1 MTALYFV
8 IAVLALIGAGYLLW
22 LDRRRNTGARSP
34 RALWGDKHSF
44 RYRATDPKL
53 RNQFH
58 RAAMDVPEHMTV
70 HDVAYGSYF
79 GEEAAVFDL
88 GDEYTIAAIRRTT
101 GSDVVIDLREESA
114 LAPAETDVELLGAM
128 GRRVIFTSHLDIA
141 RRVCDRRMAAL
152 AADAPG
158 YLEVMWNEGSWTLGA
173 MHQTT
178 DTERLDTA
186 LETVRKLT
194 DLLRV
199 LPPPVDPQPSPDPRD
214 PSAPVGRRQ
223 GMAEQRTGDLKTDR
237 PRTST
242 PPVGQPPRPTGPADG
257 PRATGPRVEPPRPGG
272 PRFDAPRPAARPDTP
287 PIMDSGQQGQ
297 PGLGRSRAEDFRVD
311 RAAEFREAGY
321 RETGYRTGESRD
333 PDFGRSSF
341 PEDDDQ

>member
-22 LDRRRNTGARSP
+22 LDRQRNTGARSP
-34 RALWGDKHSF
+34 RALWGDTHNF
-44 RYRATDPKL
+44 RYRAADPKL
-53 RNQFH
+53 RKQFR
-58 RAAMDVPEHMTV
+58 RAAMDVPEYTTV

-114 LAPAETDVELLGAM
+114 LAPAEDDVELLGAM
-128 GRRVIFTSHLDIA
+128 GRRVIFASHLDIA

-152 AADAPG
+152 AADAPA
-158 YLEVMWNEGSWTLGA
+158 YLEVMWNEGSWTLAA
-173 MHQTT
+173 MHQTN
-178 DTERLDTA
+178 DRERLDTA

-199 LPPPVDPQPSPDPRD
+199 LPPRVDPQPAPDPRD
-214 PSAPVGRRQ
+214 PSAPMGQRRT
-223 GMAEQRTGDLKTDR
+223 MADQRTGDLKTDR

-242 PPVGQPPRPTGPADG
+242 PPTAMRPAQ
-257 PRATGPRVEPPRPGG
+257 
-272 PRFDAPRPAARPDTP
+272 PRPAAGHP
-287 PIMDSGQQGQ
+287 PIMDSGQQGR
-297 PGLGRSRAEDFRVD
+297 PGLGGQRADEFRSD
-311 RAAEFREAGY
+311 RESEFREAGY
-321 RETGYRTGESRD
+321 RETGYRGRNFRD
-333 PDFGRSSF
+333 PEFRRPDYLKD
-341 PEDDDQ
+341 EDQ